1 MSKMNFVLSDSA
13 ARQQNVNY
21 LFKTTA
27 EPLKRLSGSCE
38 IRVNGDRINLSV
50 TLPDE
55 YAELFN
61 QILTDKV
68 ADVIA
73 VNYKYEY
80 FTRYIRTCGLDEI
93 EYEMLIA
100 ALISADLEEDKS
112 YVGREKLNFKDFS
125 IDGYYNFRLRP
136 LKEKWSEIV
145 TYIPNYFS
153 FDKLSEF
160 ISYIVCEKSKK
171 RAIVVD
177 GKVYDGRNNRM
188 LKGMMTGKIKK
199 GLVAR
204 EVILSGFSEVE
215 LASKISETD
224 EKYLVSFFGDKIF
237 FKKGK
242 IT

>member
-1 MSKMNFVLSDSA
+1 MSKMNFLLSDSN
-13 ARQQNVNY
+13 ARKQNVNY
-21 LFKTTA
+21 LLKTTA
-27 EPLKRLSGSCE
+27 EPLKRLSGNWN
-38 IRVNGDRINLSV
+38 IAVNGDRINLSV

-55 YAELFN
+55 YSELFN

-80 FTRYIRTCGLDEI
+80 FTRYIRTVGLDEI

-100 ALISADLEEDKS
+100 ALISADLEEDKR
-112 YVGREKLNFKDFS
+112 YVSNEKLNFKDFS

-145 TYIPNYFS
+145 TYIPNYFT

-160 ISYIVCEKSKK
+160 ISYIVSEKSKK

-177 GKVYDGRNNRM
+177 GKVYDGRYNRM
-188 LKGMMTGKIKK
+188 LKGMMTGKIRK
-199 GLVAR
+199 GVVAR

-215 LASKISETD
+215 LASKVTEID